1 MYWQKA
7 GRFADSARAAEG
19 AGNWDPAAANA
30 VNAVINLVDALCVH
44 YRGQRSASDRHADAM
59 GLLAGLGEVEA
70 PVRSLLG
77 RHLAALLSVKNLA
90 QYEGRLVDASEA
102 RSALAH
108 MERAFEAAR
117 RLPPVSAWGKG

>member
-1 MYWQKA
+1 M
-7 GRFADSARAAEG
+7 
-19 AGNWDPAAANA
+19 
-30 VNAVINLVDALCVH
+30 NAVINLVDAVCVH
-44 YRGQRSASDRHADAM
+44 YRGQRSATDRHADAM
-59 GLLAGLGEVEA
+59 GILSGLSEVEP

-102 RSALAH
+102 RSAISH

-117 RLPPVSAWGKG
+117 KLPPVAAWEKL